1 MTWMRIRPELFGQA
15 AADGLSAD
23 AVMAHCEALGWLY
36 AHERDD
42 CVITARLLRSA
53 LVLTDDPPTAVKAL
67 DSAGYWSAR
76 TDGSVEILDHADV
89 VRGSLH
95 ATRMKRRKDQR
106 AQAKARARAVSPD
119 DASTDDAADDT
130 SDESSPQLPNYLTNY
145 LDVTKQ
151 GQEPGGGGVPPQR
164 DSEADMWLKAARGYN
179 K

>member
-42 CVITARLLRSA
+42 CVISARLLRSA
-53 LVLTDDPPTAVKAL
+53 LVLTEDAPTAVKAL
-67 DSAGYWSAR
+67 DSAGYWTAR
-76 TDGSVEILDHADV
+76 TDGSVEIVDHADV

-106 AQAKARARAVSPD
+106 AQAKARARAASDGVS
-119 DASTDDAADDT
+119 ADDAADDT
-130 SDESSPQLPNYLTNY
+130 ADESAPRLPNYLPNY
-145 LDVTKQ
+145 LAVRET
-151 GQEPGGGGVPPQR
+151 GQERGGGGVPPQR
-164 DSEADMWLKAARGYN
+164 DGDADMWPKVARGYD